1 MTRPAAAPAATIL
14 AAVLVLLLPGP
25 APAQPA
31 RAPDADATWRARL
44 ICDPLPP
51 ISATRRHANFLLTVA
66 GGVARYERVL
76 LDTEGA
82 ASFVERGQG
91 RVDPDG
97 SLTLEGS
104 GTGRGVR
111 VPTRYSGRLQADGL
125 GDLRG
130 RQEWG
135 PDSPVGQRTRPCH
148 MRLWRQ

>member
-1 MTRPAAAPAATIL
+1 MTHPAAAALL

-44 ICDPLPP
+44 TCDPLPP
-51 ISATRRHANFLLTVA
+51 ISARRLHANFLLTVA

-76 LDTEGA
+76 LDTEGGS

-91 RVDPDG
+91 RVGPDG
-97 SLTLEGS
+97 SLTLEG
-104 GTGRGVR
+104 GATGRGVR
-111 VPTRYSGRLQADGL
+111 YAARYSGRLQADGL
-125 GDLRG
+125 GNLHG

-135 PDSPVGQRTRPCH
+135 PDSPVGQRTRPCG